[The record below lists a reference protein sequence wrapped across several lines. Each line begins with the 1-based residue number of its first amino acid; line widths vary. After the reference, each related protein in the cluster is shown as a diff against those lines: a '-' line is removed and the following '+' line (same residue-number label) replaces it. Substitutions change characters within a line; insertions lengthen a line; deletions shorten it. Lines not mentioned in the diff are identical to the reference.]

1 LDWKERLH
9 STLMEIGMQFTA
21 DGVEHSTVA
30 ASANELQF
38 TTPEEFMLSMN
49 ADDLNQAVRRIVGR
63 PLKIKI
69 VAGQSAAPASPAK
82 AQKAPENETSAR
94 ALANPE
100 VQKFQEVF
108 GGQIRTVRNLKE

>member
-1 LDWKERLH
+1 PPTSNIQHPTSAVPPTTDLDWKHRLH

-69 VAGQSAAPASPAK
+69 VAGQSAASASAAAPAK
-82 AQKAPENETSAR
+82 AQKAPEN
-94 ALANPE
+94 
-100 VQKFQEVF
+100 
-108 GGQIRTVRNLKE
+108 